1 MRNAKASTFYA
12 SLISGAMGPLDLDS
26 NNAVSVSAS
35 EADLNAFPLA
45 AGEAGKEDADA
56 KSSPAFMSHT

>member
-1 MRNAKASTFYA
+1 
-12 SLISGAMGPLDLDS
+12 MGPLDLDS